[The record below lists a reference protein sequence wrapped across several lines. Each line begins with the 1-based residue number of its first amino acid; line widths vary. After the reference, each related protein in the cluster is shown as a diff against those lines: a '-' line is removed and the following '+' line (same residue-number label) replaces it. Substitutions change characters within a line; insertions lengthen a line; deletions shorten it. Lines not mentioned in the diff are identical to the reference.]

1 MGSRRKISWILTL
14 FGLFCGILYVN
25 LAVRGGTKDWFG
37 FLVFAVLPL
46 GIGLI
51 LRTKTKKARAWME
64 ITPEMEKSI
73 LHLAAEQENL
83 LTAADV
89 ALNTTLSM
97 EQAGEALEA
106 MRRKGQVHLR
116 VADNG
121 ALVYEFQAVLSMEA
135 KLNAER
141 V

>member
-1 MGSRRKISWILTL
+1 MSSRRKISWILTL
-14 FGLFCGILYVN
+14 FGLLCGVLYVN
-25 LAVRGGTKDWFG
+25 QAVRGGTDDWFG

-51 LRTKTKKARAWME
+51 LRTKTKKERAGME

-89 ALNTTLSM
+89 ALHTTLSM
-97 EQAGEALEA
+97 EQAGDALEA

-121 ALVYEFQAVLSMEA
+121 ALVYEFQDVLSMEA